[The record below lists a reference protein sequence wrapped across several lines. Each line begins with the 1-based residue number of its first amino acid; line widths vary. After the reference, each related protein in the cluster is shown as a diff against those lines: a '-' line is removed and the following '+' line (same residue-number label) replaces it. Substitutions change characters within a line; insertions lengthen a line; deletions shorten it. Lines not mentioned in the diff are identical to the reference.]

1 MKKEQVIKICNS
13 VIRKLNEAKENHK
26 PLFLC
31 PAIKSEIQ
39 NIEYR
44 ERYEIDIEKEI
55 PEFTLVNAKIMANA
69 EIDVIDG
76 STWWGQFDYANRI
89 KFMEWIKECYTSKK

>member
-31 PAIKSEIQ
+31 PAIKSETQ

-89 KFMEWIKECYTSKK
+89 KFIEWIKECYTSKK